1 MLKGTTKTGFNFEL
15 NEEDLNDYELFEL
28 IAGVGENQFLL
39 PKLVTKLLGEEQKK
53 RLLEHVRTPDG
64 RVPMTVIDKEIT
76 DIFSLSK
83 EIKNS

>member
-1 MLKGTTKTGFNFEL
+1 MLKGTTKSGFNFEL
-15 NEEDLNDYELFEL
+15 DEEDLNDYELFEL

-53 RLLEHVRTPDG
+53 RLLDHVRTPDG

-83 EIKNS
+83 ELKNS

>member
-1 MLKGTTKTGFNFEL
+1 MLKGTTKSGFKFEL
-15 NEEDLNDYELFEL
+15 DEEDLNDYELFEL

-53 RLLEHVRTPDG
+53 RLIDHVRTPDG

-83 EIKNS
+83 ELKNS

>member
-1 MLKGTTKTGFNFEL
+1 MLKGTTKSGFNFEL
-15 NEEDLNDYELFEL
+15 DEEELNDYELFEL

-53 RLLEHVRTPDG
+53 RLLDHVRTPDG

-83 EIKNS
+83 ELKNS